1 MKQRRARQSAEEWA
15 RLITRFENS
24 GLSAAEFCQQE
35 DLSLATFRRWRSRS
49 ATQPPE
55 IAVATSSDFISVK
68 PAATE
73 LRQSSPVSSIQL
85 QIGPSITLT
94 IRHEL

>member
-1 MKQRRARQSAEEWA
+1 MKQRRARQSADEWA
-15 RLITRFENS
+15 RLITRFETS

-49 ATQPPE
+49 ASQPVDK
-55 IAVATSSDFISVK
+55 ASTASSDFITVK

-73 LRQSSPVSSIQL
+73 SRQSSPVSSIQL
-85 QIGPSITLT
+85 QIGPSIILT

>member
-15 RLITRFENS
+15 RLIARFEAS

-49 ATQPPE
+49 ATQPSE
-55 IAVATSSDFISVK
+55 KTGAASSDFIAVK
-68 PAATE
+68 RAATRNTS
-73 LRQSSPVSSIQL
+73 LNPFSSIQL

>member
-1 MKQRRARQSAEEWA
+1 MKQRRARQSADEWA
-15 RLITRFENS
+15 RLITRFEKS
-24 GLSAAEFCQQE
+24 GLSPVEFCQQE

-49 ATQPPE
+49 TTRSPQKSAT
-55 IAVATSSDFISVK
+55 ASSDFIAVK

-73 LRQSSPVSSIQL
+73 SLQPSPVSSIQL